1 MRKGS
6 QLDRRIPIFYDFPLV
21 RTTCRFLNSTSRQS
35 VGKVFQRQPG
45 EIVATYSATLWC
57 IVISLMII
65 VMITVMIMTFMIMIM
80 MILMIMIT
88 IMKPESYHTGEYP
101 GGEPCSTSLSDC
113 SPSCISSG
121 CDYHDDHDQD
131 YHDDVDDHK
140 VTYLIFVIFG
150 TPP

>member
-1 MRKGS
+1 MIKIIIIDDNDLIS
-6 QLDRRIPIFYDFPLV
+6 DDDKHLQVLE
-21 RTTCRFLNSTSRQS
+21 LNLPTVCWQS
-35 VGKVFQRQPG
+35 VPEAAGRDGGHVFRHLVMI
-45 EIVATYSATLWC
+45 IVM
-57 IVISLMII
+57 ISLMIV

-121 CDYHDDHDQD
+121 CDY
-131 YHDDVDDHK
+131 K
-140 VTYLIFVIFG
+140 S
-150 TPP
+150 